1 MACTIRQATPDDAKQ
16 WLGLL
21 AATIG
26 SEYPSREVFD
36 LAWIEAELAA
46 TSDHETWV
54 VAEGDRLLASV
65 SFLRPDSLMDNPVAN
80 FGRGLHLPESFASG
94 ASAALLAHVT
104 ALADERGQMAI
115 ARVPASSAEQQQ
127 MYGALGYSCV
137 GFQPLKHVLQT
148 RQGILF
154 YVHAAER
161 ALLRR
166 VPVVKVVT
174 GLRALASLA
183 LENLRLSTEFFPCDG
198 LVAYPPCSEF
208 EVFEATHADFEM
220 WHQQAAS
227 GCCPPAVSTGFNR
240 GCGLLR
246 TQTEALPHA
255 LLARRDSVIVAGLAY
270 IHDEIDCCIRVL
282 DAFATN
288 EVAYGSL
295 LDRLVHSTQEQ
306 LGAAYIE
313 IDLLAESPRM
323 VRTAERFG
331 FEPVAYL
338 PGFFR
343 MRDRCLDVVKM
354 VKLNILY
361 DPEYTP
367 LTEPAAA
374 VVQVVDGHF
383 ANVRH
388 GMAIVGLLRALP
400 LFQGLGD
407 GELGRVVRLFR
418 QRLYQAGEVIFRKGD
433 EGTYACVI
441 MRGQIGIY
449 MDSPSRPVAMVQAG
463 EIIGELAFLDNAPR
477 AATAVAASSS
487 IVLVLERSAFEEVVR
502 EEPFLGLVV
511 TRNMALDLS
520 RKLRRTN
527 IHRPS

>member
-1 MACTIRQATPDDAKQ
+1 MAFAIRQASPADAQQ

-26 SEYPSREVFD
+26 NDYPSREVFD
-36 LAWIEAELAA
+36 LAWIEAELAP

-54 VAEGDRLLASV
+54 VAENDRLLASI
-65 SFLRPDSLMDNPVAN
+65 SFLRPDSLTDNPVAN
-80 FGRGLHLPESFASG
+80 LGRGLHLPESFTSG

-115 ARVPASSAEQQQ
+115 ARVPAASAEQQQ
-127 MYGALGYSCV
+127 LYGGLGYACV
-137 GFQPLKHVLQT
+137 GFQPLKHVLQA

-166 VPVVKVVT
+166 VPVVKVVP
-174 GLRALASLA
+174 GLDGLARLALA
-183 LENLRLSTEFFPCDG
+183 NLCLSTEFFPCDG
-198 LVAYPPCSEF
+198 MVAYPPACEF

-220 WHQQAAS
+220 WHQQAGSA
-227 GCCPPAVSTGFNR
+227 CCPPAVSTGFNR

-246 TQTEALPHA
+246 TRTEALPHA

-270 IHDEIDCCIRVL
+270 IHDEVDCCIRVL
-282 DAFATN
+282 GAFAT
-288 EVAYGSL
+288 EELAYGSL
-295 LDRLVHSTQEQ
+295 LDRLVHGTQEQ
-306 LGAAYIE
+306 VGAAYVE
-313 IDLLAESPRM
+313 MDLLPESPRM

-343 MRDRCLDVVKM
+343 MGNRCLDVVKM

-367 LTEPAAA
+367 LTDPAAA
-374 VVQVVDGHF
+374 VVRVVDGHF
-383 ANVRH
+383 ESIRH
-388 GMAIVGLLRALP
+388 GTAIVGLLRTLP

-407 GELGRVVRLFR
+407 GELGRIVQLFI
-418 QRLYQAGEVIFRKGD
+418 QRLYRPGEVIFRKGE

-449 MDSPSRPVAMVQAG
+449 LESPNRPVAMVQAG
-463 EIIGELAFLDNAPR
+463 EIIGELAFLDSAPR

-487 IVLVLERSAFEEVVR
+487 VVLVLERSAFEELLR
-502 EEPFLGLVV
+502 EEPFLGQVV
-511 TRNMALDLS
+511 MRNIALDLS

-527 IHRPS
+527 IHSPA